1 MARLYSRSVRLSE
14 EELRWVEQLTSKLKF
29 NNESD
34 AIRQAVGYFYSE
46 KVLTASG
53 PGIMRRVVLT
63 KIEDQ
68 ILGDTVSNGYALN
81 KLDAIRVLIRG
92 AEVPIQ
98 DADKLRMLELQTKK
112 ISKQLSRKSLESSL
126 TNIVI
131 DMANHPKPYIGRLFI
146 GGAELRISG
155 QTTLDDYF
163 ALQNILDTPDVLP
176 PANPRDYIITF
187 KNEHATVFEKVHA

>member
-1 MARLYSRSVRLSE
+1 MVRLYSRSVRLSE

-46 KVLTASG
+46 KVLTVSG

-68 ILGDTVSNGYALN
+68 ILENTVSNGYALN
-81 KLDAIRVLIRG
+81 KIDAIRVLVRG
-92 AEVPIQ
+92 AKVPLQ
-98 DADKLRMLELQTKK
+98 DADELRMLEQQNEE
-112 ISKQLSRKSLESSL
+112 ISKQLSRKNLELTL

-163 ALQNILDTPDVLP
+163 ALQNILDNHDVLQ
-176 PANPRDYIITF
+176 PANPRDYVITF

>member
-1 MARLYSRSVRLSE
+1 MARQYNRSVRLSE
-14 EELRWVEQLTSKLKF
+14 EELKWIEQLTEALKF

-34 AIRQAVGYFYSE
+34 TIRKAVGYFYSE

-53 PGIMRRVVLT
+53 PGITRRVVLT

-68 ILGDTVSNGYALN
+68 ILGYTVSNGYALN

-92 AEVPIQ
+92 AQVPIQ
-98 DADKLRMLELQTKK
+98 DADKLRMLEQQNEAV
-112 ISKQLSRKSLESSL
+112 SKQLSRRNLELSL

-146 GGAELRISG
+146 GGAELKISG

-163 ALQNILDTPDVLP
+163 ALQNILDNPDVLP

-187 KNEHATVFEKVHA
+187 NNKHATVFEKVHA

>member
-1 MARLYSRSVRLSE
+1 MARLYSRSVRMSE
-14 EELRWVEQLTSKLKF
+14 EELRWVEQLTKALKF

-34 AIRQAVGYFYSE
+34 AIRQAIGYFYSE

-68 ILGDTVSNGYALN
+68 ILGDTVSNGYALS

-92 AEVPIQ
+92 AKVPLQ
-98 DADKLRMLELQTKK
+98 DADKLRMLELQNEE
-112 ISKQLSRKSLESSL
+112 ISKQLSRKDLELSL

-131 DMANHPKPYIGRLFI
+131 DMANHPKPYVGRLFI
-146 GGAELRISG
+146 GGAELKISG

-163 ALQNILDTPDVLP
+163 ALQHILDTSDVLP

>member
-1 MARLYSRSVRLSE
+1 MSE
-14 EELRWVEQLTSKLKF
+14 EELRWVEQLTKALKF

-34 AIRQAVGYFYSE
+34 AIRQAIGYFYSE

-68 ILGDTVSNGYALN
+68 ILGDTVSNGYALS

-92 AEVPIQ
+92 AKVPLQ
-98 DADKLRMLELQTKK
+98 DADKLRMLELQNEE
-112 ISKQLSRKSLESSL
+112 ISKQLSRKDLELSL

-131 DMANHPKPYIGRLFI
+131 DMANHPKPYVGRLFI
-146 GGAELRISG
+146 GGAELKISG

-163 ALQNILDTPDVLP
+163 ALQHILDTSDVLP